1 MPTSSEDATDR
12 MPTTGPG
19 SGQYEQFRTF
29 TTGSGGLVIYDTD
42 REDAWVQSSLAVE
55 LDEQR

>member
-1 MPTSSEDATDR
+1 
-12 MPTTGPG
+12 MPTTGPE
-19 SGQYEQFRTF
+19 SGQYEQFRMI
-29 TTGSGGLVIYDTD
+29 TTGSGEFVIYDTD